1 MEGKLMISVSDS
13 FNSSDYLFD
22 RVTGDFI
29 QLPYTFE
36 KIQIPVN
43 ELAVSGPLNL
53 KLDYFYENILYL
65 YSRSKILTNQ
75 IPYEY
80 LSWLGVLSGG
90 TKVSWNANYVQ
101 NTSAAAFTSVGLS
114 ALDFVKDFVTVKTEN
129 NDILFVGTEGKTV
142 FYATSNENYTSFN
155 VILSS
160 EFIDEFTQLKNGNIT
175 DLIVDGYNLYSID
188 YSNNTIILYDIEGF
202 IGGENIKKNKR
213 SIKKIIGGEGG
224 RYDNGEFK
232 NPFAADVY
240 NSTLVVMDSGNSC
253 LKFYDSSFNWRYS
266 LVVNRIFRDYEIVDI
281 KLHKNAITENT
292 DIYLLSKNNKIIV
305 LRVLDSSFDVIDFS
319 EETTP
324 GEQSVKYVFSKNTP
338 NIFYVL
344 TNKSVYKKYFSRP
357 ETKIGKFDLGK
368 DGITSYNLRAIDL
381 ILENQNDTLFAFS
394 RTSFTPSLSCGQ
406 FFKFIE
412 PNFTNNMLYSYDF
425 DLYSKD
431 QIHVKNEEYSQAITF
446 NKSLIK
452 LINNNYTLLNQARQR
467 FKFDLDPY
475 LPLSA
480 VDIQMTN
487 RDIYESYKFSKNI
500 YIEDGVLSDSRLQID
515 CNNFIGNNE
524 NFQSD
529 VLNRCLYKIYLQQ
542 LALLDVFQGET
553 PLPIP
558 VYPLNCNIITITN
571 AELMQGIGDGAFLI
585 SILCN

>member
-1 MEGKLMISVSDS
+1 MITISES
-13 FNSSDYLFD
+13 FDKSKYLFD

-29 QLPYTFE
+29 QLPYTFDQ
-36 KIQIPVN
+36 IQIPVN
-43 ELAVSGPLNL
+43 ELAVSGSLNL

-75 IPYEY
+75 IPYRY
-80 LSWLGVLSGG
+80 LSWLGVLSG
-90 TKVSWNANYVQ
+90 KNQVSWNS
-101 NTSAAAFTSVGLS
+101 NTIKNVSAAPFSVAGLS
-114 ALDFVKDFVTVKTEN
+114 ALDFVKDLVTIKTEDGN
-129 NDILFVGTEGKTV
+129 VLFVGTEGKTV
-142 FYATSNENYTSFN
+142 FYATSNETYTSFN

-160 EFIDEFTQLKNGNIT
+160 EFIDEFTQLKNGNVT

-188 YSNNTIILYDIEGF
+188 YENNNVILYDIEGF

-213 SIKKIIGGEGG
+213 YIKKIIGGEGG
-224 RYDNGEFK
+224 RYDNGEF
-232 NPFAADVY
+232 NRPFAADVY
-240 NSTLVVMDSGNSC
+240 NSTLVVMDSGNAC
-253 LKFYDSSFNWRYS
+253 LKFYDSDLNWRYS
-266 LVVNRIFRDYEIVDI
+266 LVVNRIFRSYEIVDI
-281 KLHKNAITENT
+281 KLHKNNFTGNT
-292 DIYLLSKNNKIIV
+292 DIFLLDKNNKIIILNV
-305 LRVLDSSFDVIDFS
+305 LNSSFDVIDFS

-324 GEQSVKYVFSKNTP
+324 GELSVKYVFSKNTP

-357 ETKIGKFDLGK
+357 ETKIGKFDLAK
-368 DGITSYNLRAIDL
+368 DGINSYDLKAMDL
-381 ILENQNDTLFAFS
+381 ILENANDTIFAFS
-394 RTSFTPSLSCGQ
+394 RTSLSPSLSCGQ
-406 FFKFIE
+406 FLKFIE

-425 DLYSKD
+425 DLYGKN
-431 QIHVKNEEYSQAITF
+431 QVHVKSEEYSQGITF
-446 NKSLIK
+446 NKSIVK

-487 RDIYESYKFSKNI
+487 RDIYESYKFIKNI
-500 YIEDGVLSDSRLQID
+500 YTEDAFLNDSRLQIG

-529 VLNRCLYKIYLQQ
+529 VINRCLYKIYLQQ

-558 VYPLNCNIITITN
+558 VYPLNCNIITIAN